1 MIKKALDLI
10 ENGDLEQIAKG
21 KGMIKVINEVNLV
34 LSISR
39 NEITD
44 AECIDLIY
52 NLLNK

>member
-10 ENGDLEQIAKG
+10 DHGNIEQAAKG
-21 KGMIKVINEVNLV
+21 RGMIKVINEVNSL

-52 NLLNK
+52 NLLNN